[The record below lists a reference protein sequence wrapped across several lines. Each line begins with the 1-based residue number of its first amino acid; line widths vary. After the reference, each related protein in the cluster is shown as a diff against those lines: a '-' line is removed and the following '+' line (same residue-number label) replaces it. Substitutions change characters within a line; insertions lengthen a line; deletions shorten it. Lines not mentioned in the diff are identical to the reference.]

1 MTSLEIRL
9 IAYALVALVLLG
21 GSGWLGYHLTAAHYE
36 RVIASDKAAQAL
48 ALQGAQQRVIDA
60 QAALASATQ
69 KAEQQYADLKT
80 SYDALS
86 NSLAD
91 SVREYTALHSL
102 IVSTVPG
109 ATSQSNASTP
119 RAGGDTELA
128 DAAGHAAQACLDDA
142 AHLAALQTWIGALK

>member
-1 MTSLEIRL
+1 
-9 IAYALVALVLLG
+9 
-21 GSGWLGYHLTAAHYE
+21 
-36 RVIASDKAAQAL
+36 
-48 ALQGAQQRVIDA
+48 VIDA

-109 ATSQSNASTP
+109 ATSQPNASTP